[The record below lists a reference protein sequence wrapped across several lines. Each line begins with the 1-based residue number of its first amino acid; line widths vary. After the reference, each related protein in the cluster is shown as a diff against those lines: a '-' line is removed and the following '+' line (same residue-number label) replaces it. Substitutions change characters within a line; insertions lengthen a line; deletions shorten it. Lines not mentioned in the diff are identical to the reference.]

1 VAIFQIVL
9 LLIGVVLFTLG
20 YRKNAR
26 NQMLLGTILLV
37 VGAGVAEFARGFGE
51 GFSDGYN
58 SGLTTHSSG
67 PINRFAIDVAA

>member
-1 VAIFQIVL
+1 MAIFQAVL
-9 LLIGVVLFTLG
+9 LLLGVVVFALG
-20 YRKNAR
+20 YRKTNR

-37 VGAGVAEFARGFGE
+37 IGAGAAEFARGLGE
-51 GFSDGYN
+51 GFAEGYN